1 MAETRN
7 SEDLSAV
14 TVSATVLGQILGV
27 GDRMVRHLA
36 EEGVLQRNSHGKYI
50 LLSSVKNYI
59 LTLKVSKAGEHIDA
73 PLSDDLD
80 LDTEKAIHEHVK
92 RQMSE
97 LKLQLI
103 KGQLHKSED
112 VERVITDML
121 SRFKSKVEAMPA
133 KLAKKLEGKRR
144 TDIQDILQ
152 GEIVAA
158 LDELS
163 AYNPADYYADE
174 FIDLEDNYL
183 YSLGD
188 DQDEAL

>member
-7 SEDLSAV
+7 MNDLTAV

-27 GDRMVRHLA
+27 GDRMIRHLA
-36 EEGVLQRNSHGKYI
+36 EEGILQRNSHGKYI

-73 PLSDDLD
+73 PLSDELNLD
-80 LDTEKAIHEHVK
+80 AEKAMHEHVK

-112 VERVITDML
+112 VERVVTDML
-121 SRFKSKVEAMPA
+121 ARFQSKMEAMPA
-133 KLAKKLEGKRR
+133 KLAKKLEGKKKSA
-144 TDIQDILQ
+144 IQDILLE
-152 GEIVAA
+152 EISSA
-158 LDELS
+158 LNELS
-163 AYNPADYYADE
+163 SYNPADYYADE
-174 FIDLEDNYL
+174 FIEMEDNCLYL
-183 YSLGD
+183 LGD
-188 DQDEAL
+188 EGREA